1 MKTTSIIISLAYPVA
16 VVNGAAWRKTMP
28 AALNRVQCYVI
39 WQLLLSL
46 PSDFAMPEDMFKLLN
61 PLARKSA

>member
-1 MKTTSIIISLAYPVA
+1 